1 MSLAAGIRRCGPA
14 GGSGAGRRGGARWTA
29 EDSAPAEGAGP
40 RPGTAAAAGREGAR
54 RAPAG
59 AGPRGAA
66 CTAAVAEA
74 GTDANPEAR
83 IAERKAS
90 SGSGVTA
97 SAGRGSRAS
106 WPAGGRPDRGGLC
119 WGVRA
124 SCCSTR
130 QR

>member
-1 MSLAAGIRRCGPA
+1 MAAGIRRSA
-14 GGSGAGRRGGARWTA
+14 GGADGSGRCGRARYTVAVSLPSGGAGARPGAGGAAVRA
-29 EDSAPAEGAGP
+29 
-40 RPGTAAAAGREGAR
+40 GAR
-54 RAPAG
+54 DVPAG
-59 AGPRGAA
+59 AGPRPAAWTPAGAD
-66 CTAAVAEA
+66 A

-83 IAERKAS
+83 IAVRKSS
-90 SGSGVTA
+90 SGSGATA

-106 WPAGGRPDRGGLC
+106 WPAGGGADRGGPC

>member
-1 MSLAAGIRRCGPA
+1 MSLAAGIRRRSA
-14 GGSGAGRRGGARWTA
+14 GGADGRGRCGRARYTVADSLPSGGAGAREGAMCGARTGA
-29 EDSAPAEGAGP
+29 RAVPAWAGP
-40 RPGTAAAAGREGAR
+40 RPAWTTAG
-54 RAPAG
+54 
-59 AGPRGAA
+59 
-66 CTAAVAEA
+66 AEA

-83 IAERKAS
+83 IAVRKSS
-90 SGSGVTA
+90 SGSGATA

-106 WPAGGRPDRGGLC
+106 WPAGGRTDRGGPC